1 MGVNLDPVLVKHK
14 TAIKDF
20 SGNMVSVDAYNMLYQ
35 FLSGIRQHDGTPLMD
50 SSGNITSHL
59 SGLFYRTVAL
69 MEEGLKPVYVFDGKP
84 SPLKL
89 RTIQERRLAREKTEM
104 DLETAIAEQD
114 LERVARLKRSIN
126 RITRDMIDEG
136 KILLEAMGLPF
147 VQAPSEGEAQASV
160 MSAESQVQAVIS
172 QDYDCML
179 FGARKV
185 LRNFTIY
192 GRRRVSSRNIYVSVD
207 PEYID
212 LQENLQNMGISREQ
226 LIDMAILIGTDFNDG
241 IRRIGPKSALTYVKK
256 YGNIHGVIREK
267 KLEIPDLDMVR
278 EIFLN
283 PDVVHDPKVSFSM
296 PDDDKI
302 ISILVEKHNFSENRV
317 RPYIEKLKLFMEK
330 GTQSSLDSF
339 F

>member
-20 SGNMVSVDAYNMLYQ
+20 SGNLVSVDAYNMLYQ
-35 FLSGIRQHDGTPLMD
+35 FLSGIRQQDGTPLMD
-50 SSGNITSHL
+50 LSGNITSHL

-89 RTIQERRLAREKTEM
+89 RTLQERKLMREKNEL

-114 LERVARLKRSIN
+114 VERIARLKRSIN
-126 RITRDMIDEG
+126 RITRDMVEEG
-136 KILLEAMGLPF
+136 KMLLEAMGLPF

-192 GRRRVSSRNIYVSVD
+192 GRRRVSSRNIYVSVE

-212 LQENLQNMGISREQ
+212 LQENLRNMGISREQ

-241 IRRIGPKSALTYVKK
+241 IRGIGPKTALTYLKK
-256 YGNIHGVIREK
+256 YGDIHGVLKEK
-267 KLEIPDLDMVR
+267 NLDVPDLDAIR
-278 EIFLN
+278 EIFLK
-283 PDVVHDPKVSFSM
+283 PEVIHEPKIAFRM
-296 PDDDKI
+296 PDNEKI
-302 ISILVEKHNFSENRV
+302 MSILVEKHNFSVNRV
-317 RPYIEKLKLFMEK
+317 SPYIEKLKQFMEK
-330 GTQSSLDSF
+330 GTQSSLDSYF
-339 F
+339 